1 MFNKVAVVLITHY
14 PKWRKGKQNINNTD
28 KVRGDLALKTI
39 EAALKLGCIVIV
51 SDFRSSK
58 SFKKELS
65 NIKNIVLSH
74 RRTAKRATGVRDGIK
89 KAAKISEIKCVLLT
103 EPEKLSLITDCL
115 KEIVAPILEGKA
127 DIVIPKR
134 KDLLFKQTYPEYMYE
149 SEKEGNQTF
158 NEELK
163 SHKLIRPEYN
173 FDIFFGPKAFLND
186 KKIVSLFMKQYTF
199 NVDHM
204 SFPRWYFDAE
214 NLSNTN
220 FFPVVDAIKKGFR
233 VKSIDVPFEYAN
245 SQKLNEMGRYRHF
258 FEEKRKMQ
266 RIAITIELLH
276 FVSYLENYKGVRVK
290 VSNSK

>member
-14 PKWRKGKQNINNTD
+14 PRWRTGKINLNNTD
-28 KVRGDLALKTI
+28 KVRGDLALKLI
-39 EAALKLGCIVIV
+39 KEAQKLGCHVIV
-51 SDFRSSK
+51 SDSRSAR

-65 NIKNIVLSH
+65 NLKNIMLIH
-74 RRTAKRATGVRDGIK
+74 RRSSKRAIGIRDGIK
-89 KAAKISEIKCVLLT
+89 KASKIPDIKAIVLT
-103 EPEKLSLITDCL
+103 EPEKVSLITDCL
-115 KEIVAPILEGKA
+115 KDIVSPILEGKA

-134 KDLLFKQTYPEYMYE
+134 REKLFVETYPIYMYE

-163 SHKLIRPEYN
+163 SHKLISKDDD

-204 SFPRWYFDAE
+204 SFPKWYFDAE
-214 NLSNTN
+214 ELSNTN
-220 FFPVVDAIKKGFR
+220 FFPVVQALKRGFR
-233 VKSIDVPFEYAN
+233 VKSIDVPFKYSN
-245 SQKLNEMGRYRHF
+245 SQKLNETGKYKHF
-258 FEEKRKMQ
+258 FEEKRRMQ

-276 FVSYLENYKGVRVK
+276 FVSFLENYKGVRVK
-290 VSNSK
+290 LNKT